1 MQKPTLELCIFDNA
15 PLKKSFFFTS
25 NNTDVMGYRPHIGLF
40 WTANDGINMTSFTKL
55 FKATNCI
62 TTTSTAAQ
70 EIKTK
75 NKQINT

>member
-1 MQKPTLELCIFDNA
+1 MLPAVILR
-15 PLKKSFFFTS
+15 KKSSCKTNTETMPTS
-25 NNTDVMGYRPHIGLF
+25 NNTDVMGYRPYIGLF

-55 FKATNCI
+55 FKATNCV